1 MTTKCAFL
9 KRFVD
14 MACLHL
20 VECEDGSF
28 RAERG
33 ELNPEE
39 LLKLVFQE
47 MQARI
52 DYLGNQ
58 PASYEQVFWQ
68 FQRELFGGIVTK
80 KSARSCAGR

>member
-1 MTTKCAFL
+1 MTATSSFL
-9 KRFVD
+9 QRLID
-14 MACLHL
+14 MASLHL
-20 VECEDGSF
+20 VECADGSF
-28 RAERG
+28 RAEPG

-52 DYLGNQ
+52 DRLGNQ

-68 FQRELFGGIVTK
+68 FQREIFGGIIT
-80 KSARSCAGR
+80 RSSHAAP